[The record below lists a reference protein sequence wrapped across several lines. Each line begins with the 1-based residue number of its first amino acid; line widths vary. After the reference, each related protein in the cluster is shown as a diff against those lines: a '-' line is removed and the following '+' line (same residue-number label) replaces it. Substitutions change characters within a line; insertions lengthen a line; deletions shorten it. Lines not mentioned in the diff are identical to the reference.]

1 MEFTF
6 GNFFFRFFVSQNSK
20 NILNGSIKIK
30 VSFYSYKQQ
39 QENKCPLRCA
49 SLRGVEFFPMG
60 KEERE
65 GAALG
70 TIVLLFIFR
79 CSTNIQFPL

>member
-1 MEFTF
+1 MGRLDNYNVYLHTYTL
-6 GNFFFRFFVSQNSK
+6 R
-20 NILNGSIKIK
+20 
-30 VSFYSYKQQ
+30 YKQT
-39 QENKCPLRCA
+39 QEKKSTLRYA

-70 TIVLLFIFR
+70 TFVVLLIFMTILLTI
-79 CSTNIQFPL
+79 SSVIA